1 MLNPAL
7 IRHQA
12 FSNTGLQA
20 GDYQHID
27 ISRFN
32 GLQAT
37 AKEMRKAVKNGFGPP
52 PVWVTGLK
60 AGVNQKHEEACPSFI
75 RFR

>member
-7 IRHQA
+7 RPHQA

-20 GDYQHID
+20 RDPNWQWAEAALTVYVYMLI
-27 ISRFN
+27 
-32 GLQAT
+32 
-37 AKEMRKAVKNGFGPP
+37 
-52 PVWVTGLK
+52 VTGLK

>member
-1 MLNPAL
+1 VLL
-7 IRHQA
+7 I
-12 FSNTGLQA
+12 NTGLQA

-60 AGVNQKHEEACPSFI
+60 AGVTESLVSYKG
-75 RFR
+75 RV